1 MSLFVRVVTHYGS
14 NESNDSLGVYVYTHE
29 TIFESFYYL
38 YYMAY
43 VTEIDLFDAQYKDKW
58 FIT

>member
-1 MSLFVRVVTHYGS
+1 MSLFVRVATHYGS

-43 VTEIDLFDAQYKDKW
+43 VTEIDLFDAQNKDK
-58 FIT
+58 